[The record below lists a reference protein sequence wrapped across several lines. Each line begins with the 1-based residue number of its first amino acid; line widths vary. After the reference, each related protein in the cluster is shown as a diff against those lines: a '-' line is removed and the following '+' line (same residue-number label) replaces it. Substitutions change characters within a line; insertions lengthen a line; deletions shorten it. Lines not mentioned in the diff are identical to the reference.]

1 MYSMIFLI
9 ILIYILSVIIWLFVT
24 YVMEKPSTVG
34 ELLDESSPLTFM
46 PILNTIFLPIALIVA
61 LNIYLYEC
69 VLIKFIEKIR
79 KIKL

>member
-1 MYSMIFLI
+1 MFSMVFLI
-9 ILIYILSVIIWLFVT
+9 ILVYILSAIIWLFIT

-34 ELLDESSPLTFM
+34 ELLDESPSLTFI

-61 LNIYLYEC
+61 LHIYLNDYI
-69 VLIKFIEKIR
+69 LIKLIEKIR

>member
-1 MYSMIFLI
+1 MIFLI
-9 ILIYILSVIIWLFVT
+9 ILVYILSVIIWLYIT

-34 ELLDESSPLTFM
+34 ELLDESPPFAFI

-61 LNIYLYEC
+61 LNICLYEHI
-69 VLIKFIEKIR
+69 LKEFIEKIR